1 MELHRGDTSEHN
13 LVKVCETGDFLVN
26 DVLYTQSIIV
36 TADNILTDWTAHDI
50 GDLSLR
56 DFEKFAELDPEILI
70 LGTGKKLIFPD
81 QRLFEPL
88 VQQRCG
94 YEVMNSHSACSTF
107 NLLLG
112 DDRKVVA
119 ALLPIG

>member
-1 MELHRGDTSEHN
+1 MELHRSDSSGLN
-13 LVKVCETGDFLVN
+13 LIRPRGFGEFLVN

-36 TADNILTDWTAHDI
+36 TADNVITDWRAESVA
-50 GDLSLR
+50 DLTVD
-56 DFEKFAELDPEILI
+56 DFRMLAELDAEILI
-70 LGTGKKLIFPD
+70 LGTGRTLIFPD
-81 QRLFEPL
+81 HRLFEPL

-94 YEVMNSHSACSTF
+94 YEVMNSRSACTTF

-119 ALLPIG
+119 ALLGA